1 MAGHSHAA
9 NIARRKGAQDIKR
22 GKIFTKIAREIIV
35 AAKGG
40 PDINFNAKLRTVVIK
55 ARQAGMAK
63 DKIDAAIAKGSGTG
77 ATENYE
83 SVRYEGYG
91 AGGAAILVDALT
103 DNRNRTASDLRSIFT
118 KNTGNMG
125 ESGSVAFMFERIGL
139 IEYPA
144 EKILEEAMLEAAID
158 AGAENC
164 ETSEQ
169 QNNDGATKRLHTIT
183 TTMETL
189 GAVRDALA
197 TKFGDPVTCKL
208 TFTVKVGAPVGG
220 SDLEN
225 LMELVEA
232 LEDNDDVQEVFT
244 NAEISDADAA
254 KLSA

>member
-35 AAKGG
+35 AAKSG

-55 ARQAGMAK
+55 ARQAGMPK
-63 DKIDAAIAKGSGTG
+63 DRIDAAIAKGSGTG

-91 AGGAAILVDALT
+91 AGGVAILVDALT

-118 KNTGNMG
+118 KNSGNMG

-144 EKILEEAMLEAAID
+144 EKILEDAMLEAAID
-158 AGAENC
+158 AGADNC
-164 ETSEQ
+164 ET
-169 QNNDGATKRLHTIT
+169 NNGVHSIT

-197 TKFGDPVTCKL
+197 TKFGDPITCKL
-208 TFTVKVGAPVGG
+208 TFTVKVGAPIGG
-220 SDLEN
+220 DDLEN

>member
-55 ARQAGMAK
+55 ARQAGMPK
-63 DKIDAAIAKGSGTG
+63 DRIDGAVAKGSGTG
-77 ATENYE
+77 ASENYE

-91 AGGAAILVDALT
+91 AGGVAILVDALT

-118 KNTGNMG
+118 KNAGNMG

-144 EKILEEAMLEAAID
+144 EKIIEDAMLEAAID

-164 ETSEQ
+164 ETH
-169 QNNDGATKRLHTIT
+169 DGLHSIT

-189 GAVRDALA
+189 GSVRDALA
-197 TKFGDPVTCKL
+197 AKFGDPITCKL
-208 TFTVKVGAPVGG
+208 TFTVKVGAPVTGQT
-220 SDLEN
+220 LED

-244 NAEISDADAA
+244 NAEISDADVA

>member
-22 GKIFTKIAREIIV
+22 GKIFTKISREIIV

-40 PDINFNAKLRTVVIK
+40 SDINFNAKLFTVVTK
-55 ARQAGMAK
+55 ARKAGMSK
-63 DKIDAAIAKGSGTG
+63 DTIEAAIAKGSGTG
-77 ATENYE
+77 ASENYE

-91 AGGAAILVDALT
+91 VGGVAILVDALT

-118 KNTGNMG
+118 KNNGNMG
-125 ESGSVAFMFERIGL
+125 EAGSVGFMFERVGL

-144 EKILEEAMLEAAID
+144 EKILEDAMLDAAIE

-164 ETSEQ
+164 ETE
-169 QNNDGATKRLHTIT
+169 NGIHTIT
-183 TTMETL
+183 TAFETL
-189 GAVRDALA
+189 AAVRDGLA
-197 TKFGDPVTCKL
+197 AKFGDPATAKL
-208 TFTVKVGAPVGG
+208 TFMVKVGAPVAGT
-220 SDLEN
+220 EVEK
-225 LMELVEA
+225 LMDLVEA

-244 NAEISDADAA
+244 NAEISDADLA

>member
-1 MAGHSHAA
+1 MAGHSHSA

-40 PDINFNAKLRTVVIK
+40 PDINFNAKLRSVVIK
-55 ARQAGMAK
+55 ARQAGMSR
-63 DKIDAAIAKGSGTG
+63 DTIDAAIAKGSGTG
-77 ATENYE
+77 SMENYE

-91 AGGAAILVDALT
+91 PGGVAIIVDALT

-118 KNTGNMG
+118 KNHGTMG
-125 ESGSVAFMFERIGL
+125 ESGSVGFMFDHVGI

-144 EKILEEAMLEAAID
+144 EKILEDAMLEAAID

-164 ETSEQ
+164 ETV
-169 QNNDGATKRLHTIT
+169 DGVHTIT
-183 TTMETL
+183 TSFASL
-189 GAVRDALA
+189 GAVRDVLA
-197 TKFGDPVTCKL
+197 KKFGDPVVAKPTFIAKTTTPVSSEDVEKL
-208 TFTVKVGAPVGG
+208 M
-220 SDLEN
+220 DLIET
-225 LMELVEA
+225 
-232 LEDNDDVQEVFT
+232 LEDNDDVQEVYT

>member
-63 DKIDAAIAKGSGTG
+63 DRIEAAIAKGSGTG
-77 ATENYE
+77 VQENYE

-91 AGGAAILVDALT
+91 AGGVAILVDALT
-103 DNRNRTASDLRSIFT
+103 DNRNRTASALRSLFT
-118 KNTGNMG
+118 KNNGNMG
-125 ESGSVAFMFERIGL
+125 ESGSVGFMFERIGL

-144 EKILEEAMLEAAID
+144 EKILEDAMLEAAID

-164 ETSEQ
+164 ESA
-169 QNNDGATKRLHTIT
+169 NGVHSIT
-183 TTMETL
+183 TTMESL
-189 GAVRDALA
+189 GSVRDALA
-197 TKFGDPVTCKL
+197 QKFGDPITCKL
-208 TFTVKVGAPVGG
+208 TFTVKVGAPIAGDDV
-220 SDLEN
+220 EK

-232 LEDNDDVQEVFT
+232 LEDDDDVQEVFT
-244 NAEISDADAA
+244 NAEISDADLA

>member
-55 ARQAGMAK
+55 ARQAGMPK
-63 DKIDAAIAKGSGTG
+63 DRIDGAIAKGSGTG
-77 ATENYE
+77 VQENYE

-91 AGGAAILVDALT
+91 AGGVAIIVDALT

-118 KNTGNMG
+118 KNSGNMG
-125 ESGSVAFMFERIGL
+125 ESGSVGFMFDHVGI

-144 EKILEEAMLEAAID
+144 EKVLEDAMLEAAIE

-164 ETSEQ
+164 ETA
-169 QNNDGATKRLHTIT
+169 NGVHTIT
-183 TTMETL
+183 TAFETL
-189 GAVRDALA
+189 GAVREALA
-197 TKFGDPVTCKL
+197 QKFGDPAAAKH
-208 TFTVKVGAPVGG
+208 TFIAKITAPATGD
-220 SDLEN
+220 DLEA

-232 LEDNDDVQEVFT
+232 LEDNDDVQEVYS
-244 NAEISDADAA
+244 NVEISDADAQ

>member
-1 MAGHSHAA
+1 MAGHSQFK
-9 NIARRKGAQDIKR
+9 NIMRRKGAQDIKR

-40 PDINFNAKLRTVVIK
+40 PDINFNAKLRTVVVK

-77 ATENYE
+77 AMENYE

-91 AGGAAILVDALT
+91 PGGVAIIVDALT

-118 KNTGNMG
+118 KNGGNMG
-125 ESGSVAFMFERIGL
+125 ESGSVGFMFERVGM

-144 EKILEEAMLEAAID
+144 EKILEDAMLEAAID

-164 ETSEQ
+164 ETA
-169 QNNDGATKRLHTIT
+169 DGMHAIT
-183 TTMETL
+183 TTMESL
-189 GAVRDALA
+189 GSVRDALA
-197 TKFGDPVTCKL
+197 EKFGDPANAKL
-208 TFTVKVGAPVGG
+208 TFIAKTTNAVDATQA
-220 SDLEN
+220 ET
-225 LMELVEA
+225 LMGLVEA

-244 NAEISDADAA
+244 NAEMTEADAA
-254 KLSA
+254 KMSA